1 LLGIQLG
8 TGAGPRGSGG
18 GSKGRTLE
26 AARGD
31 VTNEGLVAE
40 DAALKRHR
48 VARLALRLPQ
58 VLEELR
64 AGTIH
69 LTGLFLLSTHLTE
82 QNAGV
87 LLADARGKSRRQ
99 IEELIALRFPRPD
112 VPPRVEPVVPR
123 LRLPRSSSSRA
134 CPARNPD
141 TPPRARG
148 AKLPGSEQ
156 ATRAAQTG
164 SSHSR
169 PIATAWSSRPA
180 PSSETSSNARAS
192 S

>member
-40 DAALKRHR
+40 DAALKQHR

-141 TPPRARG
+141 TLPRARG
-148 AKLPGSEQ
+148 AKLPASEQ
-156 ATRAAQTG
+156 ATREAQPA

-169 PIATAWSSRPA
+169 PLATAWNSRPA
-180 PSSETSSNARAS
+180 PTSATSSNERAS
-192 S
+192 Y